1 MCAFDHCFRGNA
13 VDAILTP
20 LRRAKKWTPNITLP
34 FGVALYLL
42 RRQTQTKHTSLTRNT
57 ALVVIEKGLLS
68 TSASGCTTQRCR
80 SRSEE
85 DWRALF
91 DTLYE
96 DQAAADTTEARAV
109 APVVPEDQDGQ
120 AAGAARTDEEI
131 PDSRQ

>member
-57 ALVVIEKGLLS
+57 ALVVIEKGLLFDFGFRLHYS
-68 TSASGCTTQRCR
+68 TLSIQERRRLASLVRHPLRGSGGRR
-80 SRSEE
+80 HHGGSS
-85 DWRALF
+85 
-91 DTLYE
+91 
-96 DQAAADTTEARAV
+96 
-109 APVVPEDQDGQ
+109 G
-120 AAGAARTDEEI
+120 RTG
-131 PDSRQ
+131 RTRR